1 LAKGRQE
8 ERVQEGGGAGEEKR
22 RFSDGRAEE
31 LTRGVRRLD
40 LAKGRQEERVQE
52 GGGAGEEK
60 RRFLD
65 GSADE
70 LTRGVRRLDGCGE
83 GGWIWQRGGRK
94 NACRKEEELEK
105 RRDGSRT
112 VAPTT

>member
-1 LAKGRQE
+1 VFAGWMAVEREAGFGKGE
-8 ERVQEGGGAGEEKR
+8 AGRKR
-22 RFSDGRAEE
+22 AGRMRSWR
-31 LTRGVRRLD
+31 RG
-40 LAKGRQEERVQE
+40 
-52 GGGAGEEK
+52 EK

-83 GGWIWQRGGRK
+83 GGWLWQRGGRK

-112 VAPTT
+112 VAPTS